1 MSLLYFGRF
10 ACLITVNDSERG
22 IVLGLLE
29 GLSASHDFVG
39 PFNRLSQLLPF
50 ADGLDHLLVLLI
62 FLH

>member
-10 ACLITVNDSERG
+10 ACLITVNDSEGG
-22 IVLGLLE
+22 ILLGLLE
-29 GLSASHDFVG
+29 RLFASHDFIG
-39 PFNRLSQLLPF
+39 PLNCLSQLLPF